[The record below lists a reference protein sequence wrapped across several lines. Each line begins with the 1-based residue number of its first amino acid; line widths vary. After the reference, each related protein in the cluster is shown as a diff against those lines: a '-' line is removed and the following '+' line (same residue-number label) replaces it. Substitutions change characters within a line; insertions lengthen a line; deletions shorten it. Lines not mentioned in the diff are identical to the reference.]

1 MACTFRTNI
10 DCMKRF
16 MGNIS
21 GLPIEPSVGDL
32 VRVYKD
38 SELEVYLQV
47 VERTWTFHNWTT
59 TGGSDPKLTCE
70 LHLPKH
76 MWESLDHF
84 IKVMGQHNIR

>member
-1 MACTFRTNI
+1 MHCTFSTNI

-32 VRVYKD
+32 VRVWKD

-47 VERTWTFHNWTT
+47 VARTWTFTN
-59 TGGSDPKLTCE
+59 GSDPHLTCE

-76 MWESLDHF
+76 NWESLAHF
-84 IKVMGQHNIR
+84 IKVMGEHNIR